1 MRPRNPVVRRLLRES
16 AISIVV
22 WSVLASF
29 EVVQTFKNPGTT
41 KYDFVVLPLTIG
53 YWGRAALSVATL
65 ELFRTPLF
73 RRASRSI
80 AFLLNIV
87 VFLVTMP
94 ILGLIRVAVYL
105 AFGDPRAYHYG
116 EILRTLFGP
125 QFVSQIWM
133 QGAVVLACYA
143 VLHYESAREHSRAEA
158 ELRTAL
164 VQQRLDTLALQLQ
177 PHFVFNTL
185 NGIVA
190 LIDSDPAAARTAIIR
205 FSDLLRTA
213 VHQARSNDATV
224 GEEAA
229 FVDAYLT
236 LQQMRIGPRMTWN
249 ISVDP
254 AAAAAKVPTM
264 LLQPIV
270 ENAVRYGI
278 ESRRSSGNV
287 DVKILRDSDRI
298 RMTVSNSAP
307 EATAAS
313 APQGLGVALTN
324 IRERLQLRY
333 GDRSRIDFIKGNDL
347 SARVIVEVPF
357 EETQALSRF

>member
-1 MRPRNPVVRRLLRES
+1 ML
-16 AISIVV
+16 
-22 WSVLASF
+22 
-29 EVVQTFKNPGTT
+29 
-41 KYDFVVLPLTIG
+41 G
-53 YWGRAALSVATL
+53 YWGRAVLSVATL
-65 ELFRTPLF
+65 ELFRTALF
-73 RRASRSI
+73 RRASRFMS
-80 AFLLNIV
+80 FLLNIAL
-87 VFLVTMP
+87 FLVTLP
-94 ILGLIRVAVYL
+94 VLGLIRLAVFL
-105 AFGDPRAYHYG
+105 AFGDSKAAHYG
-116 EILRTLFGP
+116 QILGALFGP
-125 QFVSQIWM
+125 QLISQIWM

-143 VLHYESAREHSRAEA
+143 VLYYESAREHSRAEA

-185 NGIVA
+185 NGIVT

-213 VHQARSNDATV
+213 VHQTQTNDATV
-224 GEEAA
+224 EEEVA

-254 AAAAAKVPTM
+254 AVADARVPTM

-287 DVKILRDSDRI
+287 KVEVLRFQDRI
-298 RMTVSNSAP
+298 RMTVSNSASEGP
-307 EATAAS
+307 AAP
-313 APQGLGVALTN
+313 AQQGLGVALKN
-324 IRERLQLRY
+324 IRERLMLRY
-333 GDRSRIDFIKGNDL
+333 GDRSRLDFVKSDDH
-347 SARVIVEVPF
+347 SARVVVELPF
-357 EETQALSRF
+357 EVA